1 MLQRRLDEAVL
12 ALRSAEDARV
22 QENMRR
28 RDPLPPPQAQE
39 EYLPPPPQPHRSDTS
54 PPRRSLS
61 ELPSS
66 KATLSD
72 DEALFSQLLQR
83 SNDKL
88 LADLKESVES
98 KVRKVAC
105 LPRRERPLNALTIP
119 FTFLSSQLESVVK
132 RQTDL
137 FLSQNN
143 SFTSS
148 DGGSVGRKDARDDD
162 DDDDEEEREM

>member
-28 RDPLPPPQAQE
+28 DPPPQAQE
-39 EYLPPPPQPHRSDTS
+39 EYLPPPPQPRRSDTS
-54 PPRRSLS
+54 PTRRSFS

-66 KATLSD
+66 KATLALSD

-98 KVRKVAC
+98 KVRV
-105 LPRRERPLNALTIP
+105 
-119 FTFLSSQLESVVK
+119 SVRGPK
-132 RQTDL
+132 RQAEKL
-137 FLSQNN
+137 
-143 SFTSS
+143 
-148 DGGSVGRKDARDDD
+148 
-162 DDDDEEEREM
+162 